1 MPMGDAWPK
10 RMRVESRHCDLHVGE
25 WQPLDTRVPA
35 CHDSRP
41 PALRRDC
48 SAHRLLQFRPR
59 DCELPLLT
67 NESFAA
73 ALSRRKLRF
82 IGDSVT
88 WDHFNYVGRC
98 IMGCNSRLDQNSRHR
113 RLTLKDARYQEA
125 WRNELLAAGYS
136 NFTADTAIFFMRLAN
151 AKEHVFEGCDT
162 ERGGHVDIRSLNYLP
177 GSNTRDPDLMGA
189 VLHGLLYIGFAGP
202 SGHQLNS
209 RSMGPGDIVVM
220 NLGLHDKHRDLHK
233 QIPMVLEW
241 WKRERAAGRAPRLL
255 WRQAS
260 PQHWNASMGKFR
272 TFQDI
277 LNTAAGGADC
287 QPPSA
292 SAADALPM
300 YDQGVS
306 DLVRHAGD
314 FADVLPVFAATW
326 LRPDEHPSL
335 KYFELPAMS
344 QKALAAN
351 RTYQDCTHWCSP
363 GSVPRFWTQAIMR
376 WLVSEVSD
384 G

>member
-1 MPMGDAWPK
+1 
-10 RMRVESRHCDLHVGE
+10 
-25 WQPLDTRVPA
+25 
-35 CHDSRP
+35 
-41 PALRRDC
+41 
-48 SAHRLLQFRPR
+48 
-59 DCELPLLT
+59 
-67 NESFAA
+67 
-73 ALSRRKLRF
+73 
-82 IGDSVT
+82 
-88 WDHFNYVGRC
+88 
-98 IMGCNSRLDQNSRHR
+98 
-113 RLTLKDARYQEA
+113 
-125 WRNELLAAGYS
+125 
-136 NFTADTAIFFMRLAN
+136 
-151 AKEHVFEGCDT
+151 
-162 ERGGHVDIRSLNYLP
+162 
-177 GSNTRDPDLMGA
+177 
-189 VLHGLLYIGFAGP
+189 
-202 SGHQLNS
+202 
-209 RSMGPGDIVVM
+209 
-220 NLGLHDKHRDLHK
+220 
-233 QIPMVLEW
+233 
-241 WKRERAAGRAPRLL
+241 
-255 WRQAS
+255 
-260 PQHWNASMGKFR
+260 MGKFR

-376 WLVSEVSD
+376 WLVSEALD